1 MLSHLAASFTLL
13 FRKILHL
20 VKTEALDEHLQSRMK
35 SKFGIAA
42 VFILLRWHPF
52 LGAATLKPET
62 KDAWDAYLRAANI
75 AVGARLQPGAHFL
88 WLDDEPGRA
97 EDIRTKGSYVG
108 PVAPNIPK
116 KVPSGLI
123 HDWIGAGFIQNA
135 TIEDVLKIMR
145 DYDRYKEI
153 YRPGVADSNSH
164 GTNGFND
171 FFSLRLM
178 NRSAVAKTALD
189 TDWEASYI
197 RVDEQHWYCVS
208 HTTRIQE
215 IEKFGTPSQRTLP
228 QDEGT
233 GLIWRLTSIT
243 RLEERDGGVYTELE
257 AIALSRDIPAAFRF
271 FVTPIVRRV
280 SRDSLATSLQQTNEA
295 IHDRMASRGQGRPAQ
310 ISRR

>member
-1 MLSHLAASFTLL
+1 
-13 FRKILHL
+13 
-20 VKTEALDEHLQSRMK
+20 MK
-35 SKFGIAA
+35 SKVALAA
-42 VFILLRWHPF
+42 VSILLKWHPF
-52 LGAATLKPET
+52 LAAAALKPET
-62 KDAWDAYLRAANI
+62 KEAWDAYVQAANI
-75 AVGARLQPGAHFL
+75 AVQARLQTGSHFL

-97 EDIRTKGSYVG
+97 EDIRTRGYYIG
-108 PVAPNIPK
+108 PVGPNIPK

-123 HDWIGAGFIQNA
+123 HDWIGVGFIRNA
-135 TIEDVLKIMR
+135 TIDDVLKIMR

-153 YRPGVADSNSH
+153 YRPGVIDSTSH
-164 GTNGFND
+164 GTSGFND
-171 FFSLRLM
+171 FFSMRLV

-189 TDWEASYI
+189 TDWEASYA
-197 RVDEQHWYCVS
+197 RVDDQHWYSVS

-233 GLIWRLTSIT
+233 GLIWRLTSFT

-257 AIALSRDIPAAFRF
+257 AIALSRDIPAALRL

-295 IHDRMASRGQGRPAQ
+295 IHDRMAHRGQERPAQ
-310 ISRR
+310 